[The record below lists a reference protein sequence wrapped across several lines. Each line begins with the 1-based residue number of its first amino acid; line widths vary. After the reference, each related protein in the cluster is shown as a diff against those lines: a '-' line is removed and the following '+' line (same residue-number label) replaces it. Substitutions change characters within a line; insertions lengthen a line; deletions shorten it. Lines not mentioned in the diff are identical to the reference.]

1 MAASDDEEE
10 EEQEE
15 NRKINNGKLFLFLN
29 LVLSRTQEE
38 K

>member
-1 MAASDDEEE
+1 MAANDDEEE
-10 EEQEE
+10 EEEQE

>member
-1 MAASDDEEE
+1 MAANDDEEE
-10 EEQEE
+10 EEMEE

-29 LVLSRTQEE
+29 FVLSRTQEE